1 MKEQMEHVVQG
12 AGLKASVTGGAVA
25 VLSGM
30 SSEWVIGLLGVLVGL
45 LGVLVTR
52 HYARKRDRR
61 EARARDAAAIIML
74 ERETRAKE
82 LHRAQLAFF
91 QQHQSPAMCDSM
103 DMAEAQALGIDTAD
117 WPDAVLGV
125 RA

>member
-25 VLSGM
+25 VLSGL
-30 SSEWVIGLLGVLVGL
+30 SSEWVIGL

-91 QQHQSPAMCDSM
+91 QRHQSPAMCDSM